1 MTPRGGLPDTD
12 AVVTIDAL
20 AAAWITQAAPVRFG
34 VAVSAADLEAVYRLR
49 YEVVVA
55 QGWAAVHSFPNGLE
69 RDSDDAAA
77 VQVAGWHGNRVVATG
92 RLVQPA
98 AGRRLPTEAAFDFA
112 LSGRERLID
121 VGRVCVAPAC
131 RSVAHRV
138 FRGVLGQIWREMRR
152 RDCEEAATVVTAT
165 VARTYERWGLRV
177 TALAPPRTYWGES
190 RFPARIAPAAAMG
203 RLLPTVGTSAHPEPL
218 ARTL

>member
-1 MTPRGGLPDTD
+1 MTPPGDPPD
-12 AVVTIDAL
+12 AAVVVTIDAL
-20 AAAWITQAAPVRFG
+20 AAACIAQAAPVRFG
-34 VAVSAADLEAVYRLR
+34 VAVSAADLEAVHRLR

-55 QGWAAVHSFPNGLE
+55 QGWAPAHPFPNGLE

-77 VQVAGWHGNRVVATG
+77 VQVAGWLGSRVIATG

-98 AGRRLPTEAAFDFA
+98 VGRRLPTEAAFDIA

-121 VGRVCVAPAC
+121 VGRVCVAPAY

-138 FRGVLGQIWREMRR
+138 FRGALGQIWCEMRR

-165 VARTYERWGLRV
+165 VARIYERWGLRV
-177 TALAPPRTYWGES
+177 TALAAPRPYWGEL

-203 RLLPTVGTSAHPEPL
+203 RLLPAVGTSAHPD
-218 ARTL
+218 R